1 MCFSAAASFSAAG
14 ATGAIGLLCLTRVRG
29 AREIALAAIPIF
41 FAAQQTIEG
50 FLWLAI
56 PAAPDGPA
64 VRRLTFLFLLFA
76 QVLWPVFAPAA
87 VWLVEPPGRRRRAM
101 GLWLGLASVLS
112 ACLLFGL
119 VTHPHSAGLL
129 NDHIVYLS
137 TQRIPPLVSLIY
149 FAVLVPP
156 VVISSSRTI
165 SLFGLILTVGYAV
178 TYVFYRN
185 TYQSVWCYFAAAAS
199 LVLAAYFLR
208 RRRREPSMG

>member
-1 MCFSAAASFSAAG
+1 MCFSATASFSAAG
-14 ATGAIGLLCLTRVRG
+14 ATGAIGLLCLIRTRDP
-29 AREIALAAIPIF
+29 REIALAAIPIF

-56 PAAPDGPA
+56 PMAPNGVA
-64 VRRLTFLFLLFA
+64 VRTLTMLFLLFA
-76 QVLWPVFAPAA
+76 QVVWPVFAPGA

-101 GLWLGLASVLS
+101 TVWLGFAAILS
-112 ACLLFGL
+112 ACLLAGL
-119 VTHPHSAGLL
+119 VTHPHSASLL

-137 TQRIPPLVSLIY
+137 TQRIPPVVSLIY

-156 VVISSSRTI
+156 ILMSSSRAI
-165 SLFGLILTVGYAV
+165 GLFGLILTAGYVV
-178 TYVFYRN
+178 TWYFWRN

-208 RRRREPSMG
+208 RSPKAR